1 MSKWLFLRLVD
12 EISEYDSYFVQKKD
26 AAGKLGLSAIQ
37 KCAAIVQI
45 LGYGMTPDALDQ
57 YFRNAESTAR
67 EALKIVVKAIQ
78 GLYKSRY
85 LGNQQEKTYY
95 NKSILT
101 NVGAGQKCLRQ

>member
-1 MSKWLFLRLVD
+1 
-12 EISEYDSYFVQKKD
+12 
-26 AAGKLGLSAIQ
+26 
-37 KCAAIVQI
+37 
-45 LGYGMTPDALDQ
+45 MTPDALDQ

-95 NKSILT
+95 NKSRLT
-101 NVGAGQKCLRQ
+101 NVGAGQNVCVNRMYALSVEELSCGLARTLPEQRS